1 MDGPKKVR
9 SNCLYD
15 ADRDDVV
22 EYIFPLNMENVKKLE
37 DFTLSSYRGVSL
49 PNCISQFQNLRTL
62 YLNGV
67 PNLGSFRRAKLGME
81 L

>member
-9 SNCLYD
+9 SKCLYD

-37 DFTLSSYRGVSL
+37 DFTLHSYRGGKFTQLHFSVSKSENFIVVWVF
-49 PNCISQFQNLRTL
+49 PT
-62 YLNGV
+62 
-67 PNLGSFRRAKLGME
+67 
-81 L
+81 